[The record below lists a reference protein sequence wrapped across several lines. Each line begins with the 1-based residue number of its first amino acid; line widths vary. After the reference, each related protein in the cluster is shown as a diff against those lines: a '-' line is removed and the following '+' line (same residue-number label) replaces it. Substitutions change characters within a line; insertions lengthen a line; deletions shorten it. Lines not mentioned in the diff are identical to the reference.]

1 MGVAFPARVRAS
13 RDDRCGV
20 ARVLVQMCCALRA
33 TAVAARTKSTAA
45 RLSRAQALAKLWQTT
60 RQR

>member
-33 TAVAARTKSTAA
+33 TAVAARSEVLLECSLVRKRSPND
-45 RLSRAQALAKLWQTT
+45 K
-60 RQR
+60 